1 MIIII
6 SKKIKCK
13 LLVEYCLNDIKVN
26 RYTYLHAYI
35 YKRNNLVVLL
45 SSVYHHKLL
54 GFLMMI
60 KEILLQMKFEIFKE

>member
-13 LLVEYCLNDIKVN
+13 LLVEYYLNDIKVN
-26 RYTYLHAYI
+26 RYLHAYI

-60 KEILLQMKFEIFKE
+60 KEILLQMKFKIFKE

>member
-13 LLVEYCLNDIKVN
+13 LLVEYYLNDIKVN
-26 RYTYLHAYI
+26 RYLHAYI

-45 SSVYHHKLL
+45 SSVCHHRLL
-54 GFLMMI
+54 NFLMMI
-60 KEILLQMKFEIFKE
+60 KEILLQMKFKIFKE

>member
-13 LLVEYCLNDIKVN
+13 LLVEYYLNDIKVN
-26 RYTYLHAYI
+26 RYLHAYI